1 MVLFQ
6 FSTWEL
12 VGLGAA
18 LLLSLVLLH
27 LIEMR
32 EWRGGK
38 R

>member
-6 FSTWEL
+6 FSTWDL